1 MRKMS
6 FVRSKKTAKK
16 MVAAGMVGVLSLIPL
31 AGCSSSGDGTDA
43 DESDG
48 TEEVQTI
55 IVGTGTSYEPACYLD
70 EDGNLA
76 GYEYEVLSAIDELLP
91 QYEFEFQTMEFASIL
106 VALDAGQIDIAAHQ
120 YEENDERREKYL
132 FGEEA
137 YTTFVTYPVVLA
149 TRDDI
154 ETLDDLQGKTVLIPT
169 GDNPQYY
176 IDAYNEEHPD
186 NQINVVNLS
195 SPTAEV
201 EITGF
206 NEGTWDAMFMTK
218 RDLARINEEYDDLLK
233 ALEEPLQNSSTYWLY
248 QKGNTELQEA
258 VDEALRELKES
269 GRLSEISIEVFGAD
283 YTESE

>member
-1 MRKMS
+1 MKRMRGVS
-6 FVRSKKTAKK
+6 GVSNLKKLGRVVLCGALSL
-16 MVAAGMVGVLSLIPL
+16 AVLS
-31 AGCSSSGDGTDA
+31 GCGSSAASSETADG
-43 DESDG
+43 
-48 TEEVQTI
+48 VQTI
-55 IVGTGTSYEPACYLD
+55 IVGTGTAYEPACYLD

-149 TRDDI
+149 DNDDI

-169 GDNPQYY
+169 GDNSQYY
-176 IDAYNEEHPD
+176 VDAYNEAHSD
-186 NQINVVNLS
+186 NQINVVNLP
-195 SPTAEV
+195 SPASEVTA
-201 EITGF
+201 TGF
-206 NEGTWDAMFMTK
+206 KEGSWDARFMTK
-218 RDLARINEEYDDLLK
+218 RDLASFNEEYDNLLR
-233 ALEEPLQNSSTYWLY
+233 ALDEPLQNSSTYWLY
-248 QKGNTELQEA
+248 KKGNIELQEA
-258 VDEALRELKES
+258 VDGALRELKES
-269 GRLSEISIEVFGAD
+269 GRLSEISIEIFGAD